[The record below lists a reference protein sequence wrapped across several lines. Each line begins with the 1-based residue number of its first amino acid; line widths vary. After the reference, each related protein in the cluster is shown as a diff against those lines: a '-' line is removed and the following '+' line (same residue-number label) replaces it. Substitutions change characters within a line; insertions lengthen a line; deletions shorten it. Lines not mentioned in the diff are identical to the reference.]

1 MAVTEFIHADA
12 RLAGLC
18 NVHKLRHIFAHAGD
32 KGGLQKVPYLPEQ
45 CMLGKGGVFTP
56 S

>member
-1 MAVTEFIHADA
+1 MLTLASQACVMFISS
-12 RLAGLC
+12 G
-18 NVHKLRHIFAHAGD
+18 IFAHAGD